1 LEAVINVDW
10 DERVADWHG
19 IAESPAFQRL
29 ADVIVDVAAPVES
42 DHAVDIGAGTGLLTF
57 RLAPVVSRVVA
68 VDGSAAMIARVRA
81 SARKRAVANVDTRV
95 GDFRLLDLPDASFTL
110 AVSNY
115 AYHHVDHAGKV
126 AALRELLRVMA
137 PGGRVVISDM
147 MFSVSVRPRDRRI
160 IWDKVRLMSRQG
172 LAGYAR
178 ILRNA
183 WRVAMHRW
191 EYPERPS
198 VWAKIMSDAGFVDV
212 VVHELFNEGGMATGR
227 RPPVGAE
234 PADSSIRHDA
244 TGATARIG

>member
-1 LEAVINVDW
+1 MINVKW

-29 ADVIVDVAAPVES
+29 ADMVVDVAAPVES

-57 RLAPVVSRVVA
+57 RIAPLVSSVVA
-68 VDGSAAMIARVRA
+68 VDGSAAMIARVRG
-81 SARKRAVANVDTRV
+81 SAQLRNVTNVDVRV

-115 AYHHVDHAGKV
+115 AYHHVDHAGKG

-160 IWDKVRLMSRQG
+160 IWNKVRLMSRQG
-172 LAGYAR
+172 LAGYTR

-183 WRVAMHRW
+183 WRVATHRW

-198 VWAKIMSDAGFVDV
+198 AWAEIMSDAGFVDV
-212 VVHELFNEGGMATGR
+212 VVRESFNEGGMATGR
-227 RPPVGAE
+227 RPPIGAE
-234 PADSSIRHDA
+234 PGDLSIRHDA
-244 TGATARIG
+244 TGATARTG